1 MSSPFD
7 AICHVEDGREFWS
20 GRELMSLLDYT
31 LWQNFSQAV
40 DRAIISCQNH
50 GENVDEHFRRDV
62 IKTAGRPRED
72 YHLSRY
78 GAYLCA
84 MNSDVRK
91 TSVANA
97 QAYFFVK
104 IREAETSSTQP
115 QPQPTPLPTTNIAPP
130 AQPPQHREPHW
141 FWGPMPRMSKPQEQT
156 DDRLMM
162 DARIA
167 VGNAIHLLCRVAMQ
181 TRDMDLADR
190 TEGIARWLWQIETQF
205 LSRIKNPMF

>member
-104 IREAETSSTQP
+104 IREAETGGKP
-115 QPQPTPLPTTNIAPP
+115 EPTPSRQPLPTTNIAPV
-130 AQPPQHREPHW
+130 PQHREPHW
-141 FWGPMPRMSKPQEQT
+141 FWGPIPRMSQPQEKP
-156 DDRLMM
+156 DDRLIM
-162 DARIA
+162 DASIA
-167 VGNAIHLLCRVAMQ
+167 LGHAISHLSRVAMQ

-190 TEGIARWLWQIETQF
+190 TEGIARWLWQIDTHF
-205 LSRIKNPMF
+205 INRTPFF